1 MLLANISSL
10 SSDSGSRHVHDRNSG
25 LLGTGA

>member
-10 SSDSGSRHVHDRNSG
+10 LVTYPFLSKKFSFI
-25 LLGTGA
+25 LEIEAA